1 MQKID
6 LDLDKDN
13 ELVFKLSIVGS
24 SPATS
29 ESRFMLE
36 SGAYS
41 LSFPASKLENGEVT
55 VQIPSLEK
63 VLKEGTYSAVLEVIV
78 DDRVFK
84 PIELTTEF
92 KKSLSVVAESVVK
105 RRPKTS
111 VTASSVVVVNKEPEV
126 IVEASSTES
135 KKEAKQSGVAD
146 DTSKPSSVAALQKTH
161 AKIIERISE
170 KHGITLSENQLKEV
184 LRQFKILKKKRKSK

>member
-36 SGAYS
+36 SGSYS
-41 LSFPASKLENGEVT
+41 LSFPASRLENGEVT

-78 DDRVFK
+78 DNRIFK

-92 KKSLSVVAESVVK
+92 KKSLSVVAESVVR
-105 RRPKTS
+105 RRPEMS

-126 IVEASSTES
+126 IVESPNIATRKESHAPKRATGSLASYPAT
-135 KKEAKQSGVAD
+135 
-146 DTSKPSSVAALQKTH
+146 LQKTH
-161 AKIIERISE
+161 AKIIERISK
-170 KHGITLSENQLKEV
+170 KHGIELSEGQLKEV
-184 LRQFKILKKKRKSK
+184 LRKFKILKELRKSK